1 MKYYVS
7 YVLDRKN
14 AKPHRFNHGFG
25 NNNKEAYN
33 SLDEIKS
40 DIMSMYHGYHTS
52 CGMAR
57 KVKMYIIKDTRGEL
71 VGFVNVEKRN
81 GIYFLSYEWGC
92 KYE

>member
-7 YVLDRKN
+7 YVLNRKN

-25 NNNKEAYN
+25 NYNKEAYN
-33 SLDEIKS
+33 SLDEIKK
-40 DIMSMYHGYHTS
+40 DILSMYHGYHTS
-52 CGMAR
+52 CEMAR

-81 GIYFLSYEWGC
+81 GKYFLTYE
-92 KYE
+92 

>member
-7 YVLDRKN
+7 YVLNRKN
-14 AKPHRFNHGFG
+14 ARPHRFNHGFV

-40 DIMSMYHGYHTS
+40 DIVNMYYGHYAS

-57 KVKMYIIKDTRGEL
+57 KVKLYIIKDTCGNL
-71 VGFVNVEKRN
+71 IGFVNVEKRN
-81 GIYFLSYEWGC
+81 GKYFLTYE
-92 KYE
+92 